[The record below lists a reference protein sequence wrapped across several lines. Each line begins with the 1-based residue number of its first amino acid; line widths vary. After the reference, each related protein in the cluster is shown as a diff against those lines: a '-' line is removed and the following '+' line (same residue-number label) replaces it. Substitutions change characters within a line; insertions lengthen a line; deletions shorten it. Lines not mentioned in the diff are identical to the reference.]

1 MLNKVLMILFFLPLC
16 VLGQQN
22 KQVECKDK
30 NRGKDQLP
38 CKIANRYGTDIIP
51 DEETLIKYIDILIN
65 KRELL
70 TPERVKPYQISSIA
84 NDKVWHIVV
93 KSYNCRYCKIYININ
108 KNTGEVLNFYKSED

>member
-1 MLNKVLMILFFLPLC
+1 MLNRVLMILFFLPLC
-16 VLGQQN
+16 VLAQQN
-22 KQVECKDK
+22 RESKCKDR
-30 NRGKDQLP
+30 NRGINQLP
-38 CKIANRYGTDIIP
+38 CKIENRYGTDIIQ

-70 TPERVKPYQISSIA
+70 APERVKPYQVSSIA